1 MKTNFY
7 RPGFWVFVLFFSIHA
22 LVYSQGDKFIHIA
35 DSTNINGNY
44 TLIDNPNLNGNPD
57 AIFLVTANWN
67 PQGRDY
73 GVYNPSA
80 IGVWYHTGQAKWG
93 IFNQDLSP
101 MPEGAAFNVFIP
113 SGGDYFVHKA
123 DSSNIYYVGTFLEH
137 DSLNRNP
144 DAVFFVTQN
153 WNPGGSS
160 GVYNTS
166 PVCAYYDPYNYL
178 WFISNEN
185 ETLIPE
191 GAAFNVFIPS
201 GTDYFIHKANS
212 SNIAYNYTYLDD
224 PNLNGNPDA
233 IFFVTANCKPVGAT
247 DAVLDTSAIGVWYDT
262 RQAKWAIFNQDR
274 SPMPDGAAFNVFLAT
289 ESVTSIQ
296 DNEEPIPDKF
306 TLFQNYPNPF
316 NPVTTIKYALPQKA
330 MVTLTVYNI
339 SGNKVATLVNT
350 TQPAGVYEYTFD
362 GSNLSSGIYFVTLRA
377 NDHVQ
382 VIKMTLLK

>member
-1 MKTNFY
+1 MKTSFY
-7 RPGFWVFVLFFSIHA
+7 RPGFWVFALFFSIHA
-22 LVYSQGDKFIHIA
+22 LAYSQGDKFIHVA
-35 DSTNINGNY
+35 DSTNINENY

-67 PQGRDY
+67 PGGTG
-73 GVYNPSA
+73 GVYNTSA
-80 IGVWYHTGQAKWG
+80 IGVWYDVNTAKWG

-113 SGGDYFVHKA
+113 SGGDYFVHTV
-123 DSSNIYYVGTFLEH
+123 DTSNITDYFTY
-137 DSLNRNP
+137 LNNSHLNGNP
-144 DAVFFVTQN
+144 DAILFVTQN
-153 WNPGGSS
+153 WNPGGNR
-160 GVYNTS
+160 GVYNNSTIG
-166 PVCAYYDPYNYL
+166 VGYDNDL
-178 WFISNEN
+178 WVIFNQNFQTMS
-185 ETLIPE
+185 L

-201 GTDYFIHKANS
+201 GSDYFIHTADS

-224 PNLNGNPDA
+224 PNLNGKPDA
-233 IFFVTANCKPVGAT
+233 IFLVTTNFNPGGSTEGVF
-247 DAVLDTSAIGVWYDT
+247 DSSAIGVWYDT
-262 RQAKWAIFNQDR
+262 RRAKWAIFNQDR
-274 SPMPDGAAFNVFLAT
+274 SPMPDGAAFNIFLAT

-296 DNEEPIPDKF
+296 DNEKQIPDKF

-339 SGNKVATLVNT
+339 SGKKIATLVNT

>member
-67 PQGRDY
+67 PGGTG
-73 GVYNPSA
+73 GVYNTSA
-80 IGVWYHTGQAKWG
+80 IGVWYDVNTAKWG

-123 DSSNIYYVGTFLEH
+123 DSTLDYFGTYLDYPAFY
-137 DSLNRNP
+137 DSTL
-144 DAVFFVTQN
+144 VFFVTQN
-153 WNPGGSS
+153 WNPGGTG
-160 GVYNTS
+160 GVYNNS
-166 PVCAYYDPYNYL
+166 PVCAVYDRANYVWYIYN
-178 WFISNEN
+178 EK
-185 ETLIPE
+185 ETLMKR

-362 GSNLSSGIYFVTLRA
+362 GSNFSSGIYFVTLRA